1 MSNINSEEFQDAV
14 PIQVQSTIMIAS
26 YDNVKVVDLSKNGA
40 KVAEGTLQVWRMNL
54 DSAQQQQFAQSSGNH
69 QTVPMHL
76 LGIADTDF
84 SIPLTPQSQVY
95 KQGDNGFVFPNA
107 DSSSAL
113 FKIEI
118 SPSSNDQSGSSA
130 DKQKVDNEKTDQT
143 QSQSPV
149 EQFEQFLA
157 HHSSY
162 QLAAH
167 KGQLAIVDTISG
179 QIQQI
184 LDSSAFKQITE
195 SVNGVL
201 MTAKHVVMSKTE
213 PVVFEAK
220 DSVMGIAE
228 KVNQDDV
235 DFTEKAIDTSASDQ
249 HQQKSMI
256 RSMADSAVKSSMAVS
271 SGMISAA
278 QHLGTSMHSTK
289 DYLKQ
294 KITPN
299 DKATIV
305 SPIVKSYVKFLRS
318 GTKSIGYV
326 TRQFTKVV
334 VYSSE
339 QFGNMLMSA
348 TGMGR
353 AGQQRTDFWYAMAQS
368 MVAASNVMSGV
379 EQSVRIITEESGKAT
394 IELITHRYGD
404 DAGQFAGEV
413 VGIGQDLVLV
423 YFDAQGLSRRVI
435 IKNAAKGILKVQ
447 KQKLVDADQLI
458 VQKTE

>member
-1 MSNINSEEFQDAV
+1 
-14 PIQVQSTIMIAS
+14 
-26 YDNVKVVDLSKNGA
+26 
-40 KVAEGTLQVWRMNL
+40 
-54 DSAQQQQFAQSSGNH
+54 
-69 QTVPMHL
+69 
-76 LGIADTDF
+76 
-84 SIPLTPQSQVY
+84 
-95 KQGDNGFVFPNA
+95 
-107 DSSSAL
+107 
-113 FKIEI
+113 
-118 SPSSNDQSGSSA
+118 
-130 DKQKVDNEKTDQT
+130 
-143 QSQSPV
+143 
-149 EQFEQFLA
+149 
-157 HHSSY
+157 
-162 QLAAH
+162 
-167 KGQLAIVDTISG
+167 
-179 QIQQI
+179 
-184 LDSSAFKQITE
+184 
-195 SVNGVL
+195 
-201 MTAKHVVMSKTE
+201 
-213 PVVFEAK
+213 
-220 DSVMGIAE
+220 
-228 KVNQDDV
+228 
-235 DFTEKAIDTSASDQ
+235 
-249 HQQKSMI
+249 
-256 RSMADSAVKSSMAVS
+256 MAVS